1 MHGGSDPSEP
11 TTLSLE
17 RWTRV
22 TQQTDMLTTAEVVN
36 DLRAVILL
44 AGRVGRNE
52 FADGVGRS
60 VLDLPVDANTT
71 VLDRWIDTLDR
82 FARAFALPK
91 IHLRVAVD
99 RTGTLPEARVRD
111 AHPMIELEVV
121 RDPEEYRGTAGLVK
135 DLTKGYGEHDQI
147 LVATANQIQREPLRD
162 VFQVLWRGD
171 ESVSIIPHDGGEF
184 AGVFL
189 LRCAR
194 LRDVSD
200 VGFVDLKEQAIPSAR
215 GKEPLF
221 VKRRA
226 PGSTLPI
233 RTLAEYIRALRLIHG
248 TPNPDSFVCAP
259 EDPFAE
265 TWQPVFSIVEP
276 GAQVVPGAVLQ
287 DSVVLDGGRVEA
299 GAVVT
304 RSVVCAGGV
313 VGRGQCVLETIVT
326 P

>member
-1 MHGGSDPSEP
+1 MAQHS
-11 TTLSLE
+11 
-17 RWTRV
+17 
-22 TQQTDMLTTAEVVN
+22 DMLTTAEVVN

-60 VLDLPVDANTT
+60 VLDLPVDVSST
-71 VLDRWIDTLDR
+71 VLDRWIETLDQ
-82 FARAFALPK
+82 FATAFALPK

-99 RTGTLPEARVRD
+99 RTGALPASRACEGHPRVE
-111 AHPMIELEVV
+111 MEVV

-135 DLTKGYGEHDQI
+135 DLTKGYGENDQI
-147 LVATANQIQREPLRD
+147 LVATANQIHREPLRD

-171 ESVSIIPHDGGEF
+171 ESVSIVPHDGGEF

-194 LRDVSD
+194 LCDVSD

-233 RTLAEYIRALRLIHG
+233 RTLGEYIRALRIIHSE
-248 TPNPDSFVCAP
+248 PNSGSIISSP

-265 TWQPVFSIVEP
+265 TWEPVFSIVEP
-276 GAQVVPGAVLQ
+276 LAEVMPGAVLQ
-287 DSVVLDGGRVEA
+287 DSVVLAGGRVEA

-313 VGRGQCVLETIVT
+313 VRRGQCVLESIVT